1 MRGEVAGPAP
11 TGDKA
16 ELSVL
21 FESPGGLWYLE
32 KKRGGRRSNQQNSER
47 NSELENGEKG
57 ESRAAVLRC
66 KR

>member
-1 MRGEVAGPAP
+1 M
-11 TGDKA
+11 TWK
-16 ELSVL
+16 
-21 FESPGGLWYLE
+21 

-66 KR
+66 KRENFAIFFDTFYLFENRPSFGETQQF